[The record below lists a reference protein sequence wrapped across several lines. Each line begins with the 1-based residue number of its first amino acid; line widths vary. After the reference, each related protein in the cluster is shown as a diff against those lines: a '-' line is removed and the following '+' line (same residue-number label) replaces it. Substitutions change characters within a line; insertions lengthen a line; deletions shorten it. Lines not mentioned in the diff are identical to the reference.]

1 MTFSKRPAKG
11 NQLENFI
18 STIYIGEWPHKPYSK
33 ALGLDLN
40 WRDEALFF
48 FLDKE
53 ETNVTDV
60 KDKLREAL
68 KVDLPQDFFDF
79 WEFCKTIKSD
89 NPCGKFK
96 IYLLTLMLK
105 ILAYTLLN

>member
-1 MTFSKRPAKG
+1 MK
-11 NQLENFI
+11 L
-18 STIYIGEWPHKPYSK
+18 Y
-33 ALGLDLN
+33 
-40 WRDEALFF
+40 FF